1 MKTKYVIKITS
12 QFKRDYRKAQKR
24 GLPTELLKEIVGL
37 LAMGEPL
44 PAKNKDH
51 MLTGIWAGY
60 HECHVQPN
68 WLLIYLIEDENLIL
82 TLTRTGIHSDLF
94 GSRK

>member
-24 GLPTELLKEIVGL
+24 GLPTELLKEILGL

-68 WLLIYLIEDENLIL
+68 WLLIYLIEPDPDIDQNWDPQRFVWLAEMNL
-82 TLTRTGIHSDLF
+82 
-94 GSRK
+94 